1 MVKFI
6 MAQGIRARGRLTG
19 TRCVVGYFIARRFAM
34 KRAGQS
40 QLAVKTRVPRATDFF
55 VADQQIDAP
64 ECRSPY
70 SSGLY

>member
-6 MAQGIRARGRLTG
+6 MAQGIRARGRLT
-19 TRCVVGYFIARRFAM
+19 
-34 KRAGQS
+34 GQS

-55 VADQQIDAP
+55 VADQEVDAP